1 MRDYTNKLL
10 EMIDEGLLDAR
21 TVALACMNY
30 MSEDE
35 VEDMAKANEFLE
47 EPEEEEEELSEPHDC
62 ILNAGP
68 TIDNLEPYGAFKTK
82 EEAILFAKSA
92 LEFWCFTEV
101 VYMPE
106 DDDDINEV
114 VWRSWEE

>member
-1 MRDYTNKLL
+1 MRDCTNKLL

-47 EPEEEEEELSEPHDC
+47 EPEEEEETHPY
-62 ILNAGP
+62 IINAG
-68 TIDNLEPYGAFKTK
+68 DSLDDLFPYLACKSEDKAIALCKTNK
-82 EEAILFAKSA
+82 FYKYM
-92 LEFWCFTEV
+92 EV

-114 VWRSWEE
+114 VWRSWED

>member
-35 VEDMAKANEFLE
+35 VEDMTKANEFLE
-47 EPEEEEEELSEPHDC
+47 EPEEEEEESYPYIINVGMEK
-62 ILNAGP
+62 
-68 TIDNLEPYGAFKTK
+68 DNLQPYLAAPTEDKGII
-82 EEAILFAKSA
+82 EAKIA
-92 LEFWCFTEV
+92 LKFYTYAEV

-106 DDDDINEV
+106 DDIDTNEV
-114 VWRSWEE
+114 VWRSWEDD